1 MSIFLLALVCNE
13 CLLTQLA
20 LVYSLF
26 IKSKLLILSLI
37 VNPLAPKYPHNSPY
51 AFSENRVIDR
61 IELEG
66 LETATI
72 TLSSRA
78 TILFVSAQVGVTVAV
93 APDGIALFVTPE
105 AGLGAGISPP

>member
-1 MSIFLLALVCNE
+1 M
-13 CLLTQLA
+13 
-20 LVYSLF
+20 
-26 IKSKLLILSLI
+26 ILSLI